1 MFHPS
6 LLLLF
11 LDGHFETTLDYDL
24 DDFTDDPVH
33 TFLPNFPD
41 LKAQVKRTPH
51 EDEHFSYLAKSA
63 LNTGYEPKE
72 FDKITSV
79 DDDIRSLEKPRT
91 VLESSVLHVSH
102 G

>member
-1 MFHPS
+1 M
-6 LLLLF
+6 F
-11 LDGHFETTLDYDL
+11 LDGHFETTLGYDL

-41 LKAQVKRTPH
+41 LKAQVNRTPH

-63 LNTGYEPKE
+63 FSTGYEPKE

-79 DDDIRSLEKPRT
+79 DDDIRLLEKPRT
-91 VLESSVLHVSH
+91 VLESSFLHVCNE
-102 G
+102 